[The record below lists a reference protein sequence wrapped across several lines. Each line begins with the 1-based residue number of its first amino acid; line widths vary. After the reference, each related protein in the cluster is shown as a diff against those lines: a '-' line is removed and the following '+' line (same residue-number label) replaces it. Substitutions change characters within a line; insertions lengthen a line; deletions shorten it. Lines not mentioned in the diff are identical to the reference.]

1 MDHIEIYV
9 SDLMKTK
16 DFYEFLL
23 VDNLSFEIYQEWS
36 EGISYKK
43 NGFYIVFVQSKNLDE
58 KYNRT
63 NIGLNHLALNIDSHV
78 QLDVLRDRCIEENI
92 VLLYDEK
99 YPYAGGKDHYALF
112 FEDPDRIKIEIV
124 VI

>member
-36 EGISYKK
+36 EGISYRK
-43 NGFYIVFVQSKNLDE
+43 NGFYIVFVQAKNLNV

-63 NIGLNHLALNIDSHV
+63 NVGLNHLAFKIDSQV
-78 QLDVLRDRCIEENI
+78 QLEVLRNKCISKNI

-99 YPYAGGKDHYALF
+99 YPHAGGQDHYALF
-112 FEDPDRIKIEIV
+112 LEDPDRIKIEIV
-124 VI
+124 VK